1 MEQCK
6 IHMSYHRKEV
16 SMKSKKL
23 NISNKKIIILLIS
36 LLVIIVI
43 FLLII
48 VFNNKEDKEKIKIVN
63 YKEAEKLYQES
74 NNKCTDIQDENDS
87 LLLYLIFSK
96 LDKESKLSDSI
107 SYDEYENT
115 AKTILKTDDIPQT
128 INNYL
133 YDGYSYTLNND
144 EITREKSEC
153 EEKYVSKIYGYS
165 NNNNTLSLYISSGYV
180 KDGKVYN
187 LNGDEIGDYD
197 KDTINK
203 ILDSGTIKIYDYK
216 NENGKYI
223 LDSIN
228 SD

>member
-1 MEQCK
+1 
-6 IHMSYHRKEV
+6 
-16 SMKSKKL
+16 MKNKKL
-23 NISNKKIIILLIS
+23 NISNKKRIILLIS
-36 LLVIIVI
+36 LLVIIVVS
-43 FLLII
+43 LLIVI

-107 SYDEYENT
+107 PYDEYENI
-115 AKTILKTDDIPQT
+115 AKTILKTDDIPSK

-133 YDGYSYTLNND
+133 YDGYSYTLEENK
-144 EITREKSEC
+144 ITREKTEC
-153 EEKYVSKIYGYS
+153 TEKYVSKIYGYS
-165 NNNNTLSLYISSGYV
+165 NNNDILSLYISSGYI

-187 LNGDEIGDYD
+187 LEDIEIGDYD
-197 KDTINK
+197 KNKINK
-203 ILDSGTIKIYDYK
+203 ILDSGTIKIYNYK
-216 NENGKYI
+216 NENGSYI
-223 LDSIN
+223 LNSIS

>member
-1 MEQCK
+1 
-6 IHMSYHRKEV
+6 
-16 SMKSKKL
+16 MKSKKKL
-23 NISNKKIIILLIS
+23 ILLVGILIII
-36 LLVIIVI
+36 IIVV
-43 FLLII
+43 LIV
-48 VFNNKEDKEKIKIVN
+48 VFNNQNKEEKIEIVN

-74 NNKCTDIQDENDS
+74 NNKCTDITDENDN
-87 LLLYLIFSK
+87 LILYLIFSE
-96 LDKESKLSDSI
+96 LDKDNKLSDNI
-107 SYDEYENT
+107 SYEEYENT

-133 YDGYSYTLNND
+133 YDGYSYTLKDNK
-144 EITREKSEC
+144 ITREKTEC

-203 ILDSGTIKIYDYK
+203 TLDSGTIKIYNYK
-216 NENGKYI
+216 NENGSYI
-223 LDSIN
+223 LDNIS

>member
-1 MEQCK
+1 
-6 IHMSYHRKEV
+6 MSYHRKDE

-23 NISNKKIIILLIS
+23 NISNKKRIILLVS

-43 FLLII
+43 SLLII
-48 VFNNKEDKEKIKIVN
+48 VFNNKKDKEKIKIVN

-74 NNKCTDIQDENDS
+74 NNKCTNIQDENDS

-96 LDKESKLSDSI
+96 LDKESKLTDSI
-107 SYDEYENT
+107 SYEEYENT

-133 YDGYSYTLNND
+133 YDGYSYTLKDNK
-144 EITREKSEC
+144 ITREKTEC

-197 KDTINK
+197 KETINK
-203 ILDSGTIKIYDYK
+203 ILDSGTIKIYNYK
-216 NENGKYI
+216 NEN
-223 LDSIN
+223 
-228 SD
+228 

>member
-1 MEQCK
+1 
-6 IHMSYHRKEV
+6 
-16 SMKSKKL
+16 MKNKKL
-23 NISNKKIIILLIS
+23 NISNKKRIILLIS

-43 FLLII
+43 SLLIVI
-48 VFNNKEDKEKIKIVN
+48 FNNNQNKEEKIKIVN
-63 YKEAEKLYQES
+63 YKEAEKLYEES

-96 LDKESKLSDSI
+96 LDKESKLTDNI

-115 AKTILKTDDIPQT
+115 AKTILKTDDIPT
-128 INNYL
+128 VINNYL
-133 YDGYSYTLNND
+133 YDGYSYTLKDNK
-144 EITREKSEC
+144 ITREKSEC

-165 NNNNTLSLYISSGYV
+165 NNNDTLSLYISSGYV

-187 LNGDEIGDYD
+187 LSGDEIGDYD
-197 KDTINK
+197 KNKINK

>member
-1 MEQCK
+1 
-6 IHMSYHRKEV
+6 MSYHRKDA
-16 SMKSKKL
+16 SMKNKKL
-23 NISNKKIIILLIS
+23 NNKKKLIIFIGILIII
-36 LLVIIVI
+36 IIVV
-43 FLLII
+43 LII
-48 VFNNKEDKEKIKIVN
+48 VLNNQNKEEKIKIVN

-107 SYDEYENT
+107 PYDEYENI
-115 AKTILKTDDIPQT
+115 AKTILKTDDIPSK

-133 YDGYSYTLNND
+133 YDGYSYTLEENK
-144 EITREKSEC
+144 ITRTKTEC

-187 LNGDEIGDYD
+187 LSGDEIGDYD

-203 ILDSGTIKIYDYK
+203 ILDSGTIKIYNYK

>member
-1 MEQCK
+1 
-6 IHMSYHRKEV
+6 
-16 SMKSKKL
+16 MKSKKKL
-23 NISNKKIIILLIS
+23 ILLVGILIII
-36 LLVIIVI
+36 IIVV
-43 FLLII
+43 LIV
-48 VFNNKEDKEKIKIVN
+48 VFNNQNKEEKIEIVN

-74 NNKCTDIQDENDS
+74 NNKCTDITDENDN
-87 LLLYLIFSK
+87 LILYLIFSE
-96 LDKESKLSDSI
+96 LDKDNKLSDNI
-107 SYDEYENT
+107 SYEEYENT

-133 YDGYSYTLNND
+133 YDGYSYTLKDNK
-144 EITREKSEC
+144 ITREKTEC

-203 ILDSGTIKIYDYK
+203 TLDSGTIKIYNYK
-216 NENGKYI
+216 NENGSYI
-223 LDSIN
+223 LNSIS

>member
-1 MEQCK
+1 
-6 IHMSYHRKEV
+6 
-16 SMKSKKL
+16 MKSKKRIIL
-23 NISNKKIIILLIS
+23 FVGILIII
-36 LLVIIVI
+36 IIVI
-43 FLLII
+43 VLII
-48 VFNNKEDKEKIKIVN
+48 VFNNQDKEEKIEIVN
-63 YKEAEKLYQES
+63 YKDAEKLYQTS
-74 NNKCTDIQDENDS
+74 DNKCTDITDEKDS
-87 LLLYLIFSK
+87 LLLYLIFSNM
-96 LDKESKLSDSI
+96 DKDNKLSDNI
-107 SYDEYENT
+107 SYEEYENT

-128 INNYL
+128 INSYL
-133 YDGYSYTLNND
+133 YDGHSYTLNND

-165 NNNNTLSLYISSGYV
+165 NNNDTLSLYISSGYV

-187 LNGDEIGDYD
+187 LSGDEIGDYD
-197 KDTINK
+197 KNKINK

>member
-1 MEQCK
+1 M
-6 IHMSYHRKEV
+6 HREYKRR
-16 SMKSKKL
+16 
-23 NISNKKIIILLIS
+23 KIIILLIS

-43 FLLII
+43 SLLII

-107 SYDEYENT
+107 PYDEYENI
-115 AKTILKTDDIPQT
+115 AKTILKTDDIPSK

-133 YDGYSYTLNND
+133 YDGYSYTLEDNK
-144 EITREKSEC
+144 ITRAKTEC

-165 NNNNTLSLYISSGYV
+165 NDNNTLSLYISSGYI
-180 KDGKVYN
+180 KNGKVYN
-187 LNGDEIGDYD
+187 LEDIEIGDYD
-197 KDTINK
+197 KNKINK
-203 ILDSGTIKIYDYK
+203 TLDSGTIKIYNYK
-216 NENGKYI
+216 NEDGKYI

-228 SD
+228 YD

>member
-1 MEQCK
+1 M
-6 IHMSYHRKEV
+6 
-16 SMKSKKL
+16 SMK
-23 NISNKKIIILLIS
+23 NKKKIILLIP
-36 LLVIIVI
+36 LLVITVI
-43 FLLII
+43 SLLIVI
-48 VFNNKEDKEKIKIVN
+48 VFNNKEEKIKIVN

-107 SYDEYENT
+107 PYDDYENI
-115 AKTILKTDDIPQT
+115 AKTILKTDDIPSK

-133 YDGYSYTLNND
+133 YDGYSYTLEENK
-144 EITREKSEC
+144 ITRTKTEC

-165 NNNNTLSLYISSGYV
+165 NDNNTLSLYISSGYV

-187 LNGDEIGDYD
+187 LEGIEIGDYD
-197 KDTINK
+197 KNKINK
-203 ILDSGTIKIYDYK
+203 ILDSGTIKIYNYK

-223 LDSIN
+223 LQNII
-228 SD
+228 

>member
-1 MEQCK
+1 
-6 IHMSYHRKEV
+6 
-16 SMKSKKL
+16 MKNKKL
-23 NISNKKIIILLIS
+23 NISNKKRIILLIS

-43 FLLII
+43 SLLIVI
-48 VFNNKEDKEKIKIVN
+48 FNNNQNKEEKIEIVN
-63 YKEAEKLYQES
+63 YKDAEKLYQTS
-74 NNKCTDIQDENDS
+74 DNKCTDITDENDS
-87 LLLYLIFSK
+87 LLLYLIFSNM
-96 LDKESKLSDSI
+96 DKDNKLSDNI

-144 EITREKSEC
+144 EIIRTKTEC

-165 NNNNTLSLYISSGYV
+165 NNNDTLSLYISSGYV
-180 KDGKVYN
+180 KEGKVYN
-187 LNGDEIGDYD
+187 LNGVEIGDYD

-203 ILDSGTIKIYDYK
+203 ILDSGTIKIYNYK

-223 LDSIN
+223 LDKIS

>member
-1 MEQCK
+1 M
-6 IHMSYHRKEV
+6 HREYKRR
-16 SMKSKKL
+16 
-23 NISNKKIIILLIS
+23 KIIILLIS

-43 FLLII
+43 SLLII

-96 LDKESKLSDSI
+96 LDKESKLTNSI
-107 SYDEYENT
+107 PYDEYENK
-115 AKTILKTDDIPQT
+115 AKTILKTDDIPSK

-133 YDGYSYTLNND
+133 YDGYSYTLNNN
-144 EITREKSEC
+144 EITRTKTEC

-165 NNNNTLSLYISSGYV
+165 NDNNTLSLYISSGYV

-187 LNGDEIGDYD
+187 LEGIEIGGYD
-197 KDTINK
+197 KNKINK
-203 ILDSGTIKIYDYK
+203 ILDSGTIKIYNYK

-223 LDSIN
+223 LQNII
-228 SD
+228 

>member
-1 MEQCK
+1 MEPCK
-6 IHMSYHRKEV
+6 IHMSYHRKDA
-16 SMKSKKL
+16 SMKSKKKL
-23 NISNKKIIILLIS
+23 ILLVGILIII
-36 LLVIIVI
+36 IIVV
-43 FLLII
+43 LIV
-48 VFNNKEDKEKIKIVN
+48 VFNNQNKEEKIEIVN

-74 NNKCTDIQDENDS
+74 NNKCTDITDENDN
-87 LLLYLIFSK
+87 LILYLIFSE
-96 LDKESKLSDSI
+96 LDKDNKLSDNI
-107 SYDEYENT
+107 SYEEYENT

-133 YDGYSYTLNND
+133 YDGYSYTLKDNK
-144 EITREKSEC
+144 ITREKTEC
-153 EEKYVSKIYGYS
+153 EEKYVSRIYGYS

-203 ILDSGTIKIYDYK
+203 TLDSGTIKIYNYK
-216 NENGKYI
+216 NENGSYI
-223 LDSIN
+223 LNSIS

>member
-1 MEQCK
+1 
-6 IHMSYHRKEV
+6 
-16 SMKSKKL
+16 MKNKKL
-23 NISNKKIIILLIS
+23 NISNKKRIILLIS

-43 FLLII
+43 SLLIVI
-48 VFNNKEDKEKIKIVN
+48 FNNNQNKEEKIKIVN
-63 YKEAEKLYQES
+63 YKEAEKLYEES

-107 SYDEYENT
+107 PYDEYENV
-115 AKTILKTDDIPQT
+115 AKTILKTDDIPSK

-144 EITREKSEC
+144 EIIREKSEC

-165 NNNNTLSLYISSGYV
+165 NNNDTLSLYISSGYV

-187 LNGDEIGDYD
+187 LSGDEIGDYD

-203 ILDSGTIKIYDYK
+203 ILDDGTIKIYNYQNK
-216 NENGKYI
+216 NGNYI
-223 LDSIN
+223 LDNIS

>member
-1 MEQCK
+1 
-6 IHMSYHRKEV
+6 
-16 SMKSKKL
+16 MKNKKL
-23 NISNKKIIILLIS
+23 NISNKKKIILLVS
-36 LLVIIVI
+36 LLVIIVVS
-43 FLLII
+43 LLII
-48 VFNNKEDKEKIKIVN
+48 VFNNKEDKEKIEIVN

-74 NNKCTDIQDENDS
+74 NSKCTDITNENDS
-87 LLLYLIFSK
+87 LLLYLIFSE
-96 LDKESKLSDSI
+96 LDKDNKLSDNI
-107 SYDEYENT
+107 SYDEYENA

-165 NNNNTLSLYISSGYV
+165 NDNNTLSLYISSGYV

-187 LNGDEIGDYD
+187 LEGIEIGDYD
-197 KDTINK
+197 KNKINK
-203 ILDSGTIKIYDYK
+203 ILDSGTIKIYNYK
-216 NENGKYI
+216 NENGKYV

-228 SD
+228 SDKF